1 VGSGR
6 LRKFFGILPILIVWR
21 FRWNPPGK
29 AVLQR
34 SMSEQIQILDV
45 EREDKDIIYILQEA
59 TNKKVWTFAGGKG
72 GTGKTAITANIG
84 VALATMGYRV
94 ILVDADLGGAN
105 LHTILNIKRPR
116 VTLSDFINRRVETLG
131 DILLNTPSENL
142 RLISGG
148 SDMVGL
154 ANIPYQTKIRLQKH
168 LELLEADYILLDLG
182 AGTNFNTLDFF
193 VLSNEGFVICNPE
206 PTAKI
211 NAYTFL
217 KSVVYR
223 LIEREFKKG
232 TRIKELI
239 VKEGRNNKNGSL
251 PVPELLKK
259 INTVDP
265 ESGAKIRMLLSR
277 FRPKVIMNKL
287 RRFSQEREGVQLANL
302 TEKYL
307 GISLEYLGMVRD
319 DSHVID
325 SSELMMPFVL
335 QFPGCGAS
343 KDIYNLVGKL
353 GIEDKLGRFALKRSS
368 KLRRY
373 IKSERRYWYQ

>member
-1 VGSGR
+1 
-6 LRKFFGILPILIVWR
+6 
-21 FRWNPPGK
+21 
-29 AVLQR
+29 
-34 SMSEQIQILDV
+34 MSEQIQIVDL
-45 EREDKDIIYILQEA
+45 EEDSRDIIYILQEA

-72 GTGKTAITANIG
+72 GTGKTAMTANIG
-84 VALATMGYRV
+84 VALATMGYHV

-116 VTLSDFINRRVETLG
+116 ITLSDFISRRVENLS

-154 ANIPYQTKIRLQKH
+154 ANIPYQTKVRLQRH
-168 LELLEADYILLDLG
+168 LEMLEADYILLDLG

-193 VLSNEGFVICNPE
+193 VLSNEGFVVCNPE

-223 LIEREFKKG
+223 LIEREFRKG
-232 TRIKELI
+232 SHIKDII
-239 VKEGRNNKNGSL
+239 VREGRNNKNGSL
-251 PVPELLKK
+251 PVPELIKR
-259 INTVDP
+259 IEVVDP
-265 ESGAKIRMLLSR
+265 ESGAKLRSILSR
-277 FRPKVIMNKL
+277 FKPKVIMNRL
-287 RRFSQEREGVQLANL
+287 RRFSQEREGLQLVGL
-302 TEKYL
+302 TDKYL
-307 GISLEYLGMVRD
+307 GISLDYLGMVRD

-353 GIEDKLGRFALKRSS
+353 GIEDKLGRFELKRST

>member
-1 VGSGR
+1 M
-6 LRKFFGILPILIVWR
+6 
-21 FRWNPPGK
+21 
-29 AVLQR
+29 A
-34 SMSEQIQILDV
+34 EEIQIADV
-45 EREDKDIIYILQEA
+45 DQDIIYILQER
-59 TNKKVWTFAGGKG
+59 TNRKVWTIAGGKG

-84 VALATMGYRV
+84 VALATMGYHV

-105 LHTILNIKRPR
+105 LHTILNIKRPQY
-116 VTLSDFINRRVETLG
+116 TLSDFIGRRVERLG

-154 ANIPYQTKIRLQKH
+154 ANIPFQSKVRLQRH
-168 LELLEADYILLDLG
+168 LEQLEADFILIDLG

-193 VLSNEGFVICNPE
+193 VLSNEGFVVCNPE

-223 LIEREFKKG
+223 LVEREFKRG

-239 VKEGRNNKNGSL
+239 IKEGRNNKSGSL
-251 PVPELLKK
+251 PVPELLNR
-259 INTVDP
+259 IDHVDP
-265 ESGAKIRMLLSR
+265 EASSKIRGILDG
-277 FRPKVIMNKL
+277 FRPKIIMNRL
-287 RRFSQEREGVQLANL
+287 RRFSQEREGLQLAGL

-343 KDIYNLVGKL
+343 KDIYTLVGKL
-353 GIEDKLGRFALKRSS
+353 GIEDKLGRFSVKRSA

-373 IKSERRYWYQ
+373 IKSERRYWHH

>member
-1 VGSGR
+1 
-6 LRKFFGILPILIVWR
+6 
-21 FRWNPPGK
+21 
-29 AVLQR
+29 
-34 SMSEQIQILDV
+34 MSEELKTLDV
-45 EREDKDIIYILQEA
+45 DDDSQDIIYILQEA
-59 TNKKVWTFAGGKG
+59 SNKKVWTFAGGKG
-72 GTGKTAITANIG
+72 GTGKTAMTANIG
-84 VALATMGYRV
+84 VALATMGYHV

-116 VTLSDFINRRVETLG
+116 ITLSDFISRRVENLS
-131 DILLNTPSENL
+131 DILLDTPSENL

-154 ANIPYQTKIRLQKH
+154 ANIPFQTKQRLQKH

-193 VLSNEGFVICNPE
+193 VLSNEGFVVCNPE

-232 TRIKELI
+232 TRIKDLI

-251 PVPELLKK
+251 PVPELIKR
-259 INTVDP
+259 IEEYDP
-265 ESGAKIRMLLSR
+265 QSGTQLRAMLSQ
-277 FRPKVIMNKL
+277 FRPKVIMNRL
-287 RRFSQEREGVQLANL
+287 RRFSQEREGLQLVGL

-307 GISLEYLGMVRD
+307 GLSLEYLGMVRD
-319 DSHVID
+319 DSHVVD

-343 KDIYNLVGKL
+343 KDIYNLIGRL
-353 GIEDKLGRFALKRSS
+353 GIEDKLGRFAVKRST

>member
-1 VGSGR
+1 M
-6 LRKFFGILPILIVWR
+6 
-21 FRWNPPGK
+21 
-29 AVLQR
+29 AD
-34 SMSEQIQILDV
+34 EIQIA
-45 EREDKDIIYILQEA
+45 EEQNEKDIIYILQEA

-72 GTGKTAITANIG
+72 GTGKTAVTANIG

-105 LHTILNIKRPR
+105 LHTILNIKRPK
-116 VTLSDFINRRVETLG
+116 VTLSDFINRRVDHLS

-154 ANIPYQTKIRLQKH
+154 ANIPFQTKMRLQKH
-168 LELLEADYILLDLG
+168 LENLEADYIMIDLG

-193 VLSNEGFVICNPE
+193 VLSNEGFVVCNPE

-223 LIEREFKKG
+223 LIEREFKRG
-232 TRIKELI
+232 THVKELI
-239 VKEGRNNKNGSL
+239 VREGRNNKNGSL
-251 PVPELLKK
+251 PVPELLKR
-259 INTVDP
+259 IQEVDP
-265 ESGAKIRMLLSR
+265 EAAAKITGILAR
-277 FRPKVIMNKL
+277 FQPKVIMNRL
-287 RRFSQEREGVQLANL
+287 RRFSQEREGVQLASL

-307 GISLEYLGMVRD
+307 GLSLQYLGMVRD

-343 KDIYNLVGKL
+343 KDIYSLVGKL
-353 GIEDKLGRFALKRSS
+353 GIEDKLSRFSVKRTT

-373 IKSERRYWYQ
+373 IKSERRYWYQS

>member
-1 VGSGR
+1 
-6 LRKFFGILPILIVWR
+6 
-21 FRWNPPGK
+21 
-29 AVLQR
+29 
-34 SMSEQIQILDV
+34 MSDQIQIAD
-45 EREDKDIIYILQEA
+45 EQDQKDIIYILQEA

-72 GTGKTAITANIG
+72 GTGKTAVTANIG

-116 VTLSDFINRRVETLG
+116 VTLSDFINRRVENLS
-131 DILLNTPSENL
+131 DILLDTPSENL

-154 ANIPYQTKIRLQKH
+154 ANIPYQTKVRLQKN
-168 LELLEADYILLDLG
+168 LEMLEADYIMIDLG
-182 AGTNFNTLDFF
+182 AGTNYNTLDFF
-193 VLSNEGFVICNPE
+193 VLSNEGFVVCNPE

-223 LIEREFKKG
+223 LIEREFKRG
-232 TRIKELI
+232 TYIKDMI
-239 VKEGRNNKNGSL
+239 VKEGRNNNNGSL
-251 PVPELLKK
+251 PVPELLKR
-259 INTVDP
+259 IQEVDP
-265 ESGAKIRMLLSR
+265 ESSAKIHNILNH
-277 FRPKVIMNKL
+277 FQPKVIMNRL
-287 RRFSQEREGVQLANL
+287 RRFSQEREGMQLAAL

-307 GISLEYLGMVRD
+307 GISLQYLGMVRD

-343 KDIYNLVGKL
+343 KDIYTLVGNL
-353 GIEDKLGRFALKRSS
+353 GIEDKLSRFSVNRTT

-373 IKSERRYWYQ
+373 IKSERRYWYQS

>member
-1 VGSGR
+1 
-6 LRKFFGILPILIVWR
+6 
-21 FRWNPPGK
+21 
-29 AVLQR
+29 
-34 SMSEQIQILDV
+34 MTEEIQIADV
-45 EREDKDIIYILQEA
+45 EQDIIFILQEA
-59 TNKKVWTFAGGKG
+59 THKKVWTFAGGKG
-72 GTGKTAITANIG
+72 GTGKTALTANIG

-105 LHTILNIKRPR
+105 LHTILNIKRPQ
-116 VTLSDFINRRVETLG
+116 VTLSDFINRRINNLG

-168 LELLEADYILLDLG
+168 LEMLEADYILLDLG

-223 LIEREFKKG
+223 LIEREFKRG
-232 TRIKELI
+232 TQIKELI
-239 VKEGRNNKNGSL
+239 IREGRNNKTGSL
-251 PVPELLKK
+251 PVPELLNR
-259 INTVDP
+259 IENVDP
-265 ESGAKIRMLLSR
+265 VSSSRVKKMLLQ
-277 FRPKVIMNKL
+277 FQPKIIMNKL
-287 RRFSQEREGVQLANL
+287 RRFSQEREGVQLAGL

-307 GISLEYLGMVRD
+307 GVSLDYLGMVRD
-319 DSHVID
+319 DSHVVD

-343 KDIYNLVGKL
+343 KDVYNLVGKL
-353 GIEDKLGRFALKRSS
+353 GVEDKLGRFAIKRST

-373 IKSERRYWYQ
+373 IKSERRYWYH

>member
-1 VGSGR
+1 MPENIQISCADQEI
-6 LRKFFGILPILIVWR
+6 LYILP
-21 FRWNPPGK
+21 
-29 AVLQR
+29 
-34 SMSEQIQILDV
+34 E
-45 EREDKDIIYILQEA
+45 E

-105 LHTILNIKRPR
+105 LHTILNIKRPK
-116 VTLSDFINRRVETLG
+116 VTLSDFINRRINNLG

-154 ANIPYQTKIRLQKH
+154 ANIPYQSKIRLQRH
-168 LELLEADYILLDLG
+168 LENLEADYILLDLG

-193 VLSNEGFVICNPE
+193 VLSNKGFVVCNPE

-223 LIEREFKKG
+223 LIEHEFKRG
-232 TRIKELI
+232 TLIKELI
-239 VKEGRNNKNGSL
+239 VKEGRNNKRGSL
-251 PVPELLKK
+251 PIPELLKRIHDVDSDSSGK
-259 INTVDP
+259 IK
-265 ESGAKIRMLLSR
+265 KILSKIQPR
-277 FRPKVIMNKL
+277 LIMNKL
-287 RRFSQEREGVQLANL
+287 RRFSQEREGLQLAGL
-302 TEKYL
+302 TDKYL
-307 GISLEYLGMVRD
+307 GVSLSYLGMVRD
-319 DSHVID
+319 DSHVVD

-343 KDIYNLVGKL
+343 KDIYSLLGKL
-353 GIEDKLGRFALKRSS
+353 DVEDKLGRFAVKRSS
-368 KLRRY
+368 RLKRY
-373 IKSERRYWYQ
+373 VKTERRYWYH